1 MAAVSFFPFVALYF
15 LSHPAVSALDNN
27 NNNIKIT
34 CPESFRCG
42 NSGPPLYFPFSNIS
56 NPQCGLCTVFCSD
69 HEDRKSFINF
79 GSEEK
84 FTITDILSR
93 HSGYGR
99 VTVVHDP
106 EFTKRLRAGDCS
118 GLRNFS
124 SPDSPFISFTIPHN
138 LTLFKCRKSSPL
150 SPPAHAEYFNYTAC
164 DDFYLYYNK
173 HPIDDHHNFSASAD
187 SFHGCDTIQLPLTP
201 GLYKSETEPGENDED
216 LLELLKGTY
225 YIDLQVAED
234 CLKCHRRGGLCQT
247 NNRRFHCTAKKKGP
261 NLKLILPLVTVGA
274 LAICLI
280 IVLIIRR
287 YKRRK
292 YVSSHLLSRNIS
304 AYPSA
309 GIEFSGVFFGVPV
322 FKYAELEQATDN
334 FHPSNELGDGGFGT
348 VYHGIL
354 PDGREV
360 AVKRLYEHN
369 SRRVMQF
376 LNEVEILTCLRHPNL
391 VSLYGCTS
399 RHSRELLLV
408 YEYIPNG
415 TLADHIHGDRAKDG
429 LLRWS
434 IRMSIAVETAST
446 LAYLHATDI
455 IHRDIKTD
463 NILLDN
469 NFSVKGADFGLSRLL
484 PTDVTH
490 VSTAPQG
497 TPGYVDPE
505 YYQSYQLTD
514 RSDVYSFGVV
524 LIELISSMPAV
535 DISRHRHEINLANL
549 AINRI
554 QNRAFNE
561 LIDPSLRFESN
572 TSVERVTTSV
582 AEVAFRCLQLEKE
595 MRPSMN
601 EVLEALKEI
610 QDYKDEENN
619 GELIDNSEPLNDRWP
634 HPSPEGDD
642 AVLLKSGKVPPSP
655 DSVTNAHRWVSGST
669 TSISSG

>member
-1 MAAVSFFPFVALYF
+1 MAAVSFIPFVALYF
-15 LSHPAVSALDNN
+15 LSHPAVSANDNS
-27 NNNIKIT
+27 KIS
-34 CPESFRCG
+34 CPPSFPCR
-42 NSGPPLYFPFSNIS
+42 NSGPLLYFPFYNAN
-56 NPQCGLCTVFCSD
+56 NPQCGLCSVVCP
-69 HEDRKSFINF
+69 DRENHVGEITCGNENF
-79 GSEEK
+79 LVTEISSTPSGNGSVEVYE
-84 FTITDILSR
+84 
-93 HSGYGR
+93 
-99 VTVVHDP
+99 P
-106 EFTKRLRAGDCS
+106 EFTKRSLAGDCS
-118 GLRNFS
+118 GFRNFS
-124 SPDSPFISFTIPHN
+124 LPNSPSISFTIPHN
-138 LTLFKCRKSSPL
+138 LTLFKCSKSYRH
-150 SPPAHAEYFNYTAC
+150 SPPALDEYLNYTGC
-164 DDFYLYYNK
+164 DDFNLYYK
-173 HPIDDHHNFSASAD
+173 QHNVSASAH
-187 SFHGCDTIQLPLTP
+187 SFHDCETILRPLTSTP
-201 GLYKSETEPGENDED
+201 SKKKTEPGENDDD
-216 LLELLKGTY
+216 LLKLLNGTY
-225 YIDLQVAED
+225 HVEFQVTKV
-234 CLKCHRRGGLCQT
+234 CLKCHGRGGQCDTTFDQK
-247 NNRRFHCTAKKKGP
+247 FHCKAKKKGP
-261 NLKLILPLVTVGA
+261 NLKLILPLVTGGV
-274 LAICLI
+274 LATCLT

-287 YKRRK
+287 CKRRK
-292 YVSSHLLSRNIS
+292 YFSSHLLSRNIS
-304 AYPSA
+304 ADASA
-309 GIEFSGVFFGVPV
+309 EIEFSGIFFGVPV
-322 FKYAELEQATDN
+322 FKYAELEQATDH
-334 FHPSNELGDGGFGT
+334 FRPSNELGDGGFGT

-354 PDGREV
+354 QDGREV

-429 LLRWS
+429 LLTWP
-434 IRMSIAVETAST
+434 IRMSIAVETASA
-446 LAYLHATDI
+446 LAYLHAKDI
-455 IHRDIKTD
+455 IHRDVKTD

-469 NFSVKGADFGLSRLL
+469 NFSVKVADFGLSRLL

-497 TPGYVDPE
+497 TPGYVDPD

-524 LIELISSMPAV
+524 LVELISSMPAV

-561 LIDPSLRFESN
+561 LIDPSLGFESN
-572 TSVERVTTSV
+572 TAVERMTTSV
-582 AEVAFRCLQLEKE
+582 AEVALRCLQLEKE

-619 GELIDNSEPLNDRWP
+619 GELIDNSEPLNHRWP

>member
-15 LSHPAVSALDNN
+15 LSHPAVSAHDNSNN
-27 NNNIKIT
+27 NTKIS
-34 CPESFRCG
+34 CPKSSRCG
-42 NSGPPLYFPFSNIS
+42 NSGPLYFPFSNLF
-56 NPQCGLCTVFCSD
+56 NPQCGLCTVFCNHSE
-69 HEDRKSFINF
+69 HRVKGISF
-79 GSEEK
+79 GSEKETY
-84 FTITDILSR
+84 FPITEISSWP
-93 HSGYGR
+93 SGNGS
-99 VTVVHDP
+99 VKVHDP

-118 GLRNFS
+118 GFRNLS
-124 SPDSPFISFTIPHN
+124 LPNSPSLSFTIPHN
-138 LTLFKCRKSSPL
+138 LTLFKCRKSSLP
-150 SPPAHAEYFNYTAC
+150 SPPAHDEYFNYTGC
-164 DDFYLYYNK
+164 HEFCLYYNK
-173 HPIDDHHNFSASAD
+173 HPLDVHHNVSASGD
-187 SFHGCDTIQLPLTP
+187 SFHGCDTILLPLTSTP
-201 GLYKSETEPGENDED
+201 SKNKTEP
-216 LLELLKGTY
+216 
-225 YIDLQVAED
+225 
-234 CLKCHRRGGLCQT
+234 
-247 NNRRFHCTAKKKGP
+247 GP
-261 NLKLILPLVTVGA
+261 NLKLILPLVTAGA
-274 LAICLI
+274 LAISLT

-287 YKRRK
+287 CKRRK

-304 AYPSA
+304 ADPSA
-309 GIEFSGVFFGVPV
+309 EIEFSGVFFGVPV

-334 FHPSNELGDGGFGT
+334 FHPSTELGDGGFGT

-354 PDGREV
+354 QDGREV

-429 LLRWS
+429 LLTWP
-434 IRMSIAVETAST
+434 IRMSIAVETASA
-446 LAYLHATDI
+446 LAYLHATDV
-455 IHRDIKTD
+455 IHRDVKTD

-469 NFSVKGADFGLSRLL
+469 NFSVKVADFGLSRLL

-490 VSTAPQG
+490 ISTAPQG

-535 DISRHRHEINLANL
+535 DVSRHRHEINLANL

-572 TSVERVTTSV
+572 TSVERMATSM
-582 AEVAFRCLQLEKE
+582 AEVGFRCLLLEKE

-619 GELIDNSEPLNDRWP
+619 REQIDNSEPLNHRWP
-634 HPSPEGDD
+634 HPSPEGED
-642 AVLLKSGKVPPSP
+642 AVLLKSGKVQPSP

-669 TSISSG
+669 TSMSSG

>member
-15 LSHPAVSALDNN
+15 LSHPAVSADDNS
-27 NNNIKIT
+27 NNNIKIS
-34 CPESFRCG
+34 CPKSSRCG
-42 NSGPPLYFPFSNIS
+42 NSERLLYFPLSNTS
-56 NPQCGLCTVFCSD
+56 NPQCGLCSVFCL
-69 HEDRKSFINF
+69 DREHPVGGITCGNEFFWITEISSRPSGN
-79 GSEEK
+79 GSVK
-84 FTITDILSR
+84 
-93 HSGYGR
+93 
-99 VTVVHDP
+99 VHDP
-106 EFTKRLRAGDCS
+106 EFSLAGDCS
-118 GLRNFS
+118 GIRNLS
-124 SPDSPFISFTIPHN
+124 LPNSPSISFTIPHN
-138 LTLFKCRKSSPL
+138 LTLFRCKKSSRH
-150 SPPAHAEYFNYTAC
+150 SPPAHDEYLNYTGC
-164 DDFYLYYNK
+164 DGFNLYYNK
-173 HPIDDHHNFSASAD
+173 HLRDDHHNVSASAD
-187 SFHGCDTIQLPLTP
+187 SFHGCETILQPLTSTP
-201 GLYKSETEPGENDED
+201 SKKKPELGEKDDD
-216 LLELLKGTY
+216 LFKLLNGTY
-225 YIDLQVAED
+225 YAEFQATED
-234 CLKCHRRGGLCQT
+234 CLKCHWRGGQCQNINQT
-247 NNRRFHCTAKKKGP
+247 FHCKAEKNGP
-261 NLKLILPLVTVGA
+261 NLKLILPLVTGGV
-274 LAICLI
+274 LAICLT
-280 IVLIIRR
+280 IVFIIRR
-287 YKRRK
+287 CKRRK
-292 YVSSHLLSRNIS
+292 FVSSHLLSRNIS
-304 AYPSA
+304 ADPSA
-309 GIEFSGVFFGVPV
+309 EIEFSRVFFGVPV

-334 FHPSNELGDGGFGT
+334 FHPSTELGDGGFGT

-354 PDGREV
+354 QDGREV

-376 LNEVEILTCLRHPNL
+376 LNEVEILTRLRHPNL

-429 LLRWS
+429 LLTWP
-434 IRMSIAVETAST
+434 IRMSIAVETASA

-455 IHRDIKTD
+455 IHRDVKTD

-469 NFSVKGADFGLSRLL
+469 NFSVKVADFGLSRLL

-497 TPGYVDPE
+497 TPGYVDPD

-524 LIELISSMPAV
+524 LVELISSMPAV

-561 LIDPSLRFESN
+561 LIDPSLGYESN
-572 TSVERVTTSV
+572 TSVERMTTSV

-619 GELIDNSEPLNDRWP
+619 GEQIDNSEPLNHRWP

-655 DSVTNAHRWVSGST
+655 DSVANAHRWVSGSS